1 MADHTNI
8 LRTYGPQLSA
18 IWAGMANSDVAV
30 RLVGTAFLF
39 GSCVDHQTLWDA
51 LRCGDLLTS

>member
-1 MADHTNI
+1 MYMDDHTNI

-39 GSCVDHQTLWDA
+39 GTCVDHQTL
-51 LRCGDLLTS
+51 